1 MDTGPPRPDGAVQAM
16 ARRRAAP
23 VASPGGGRPEAAS
36 ITGHRGRD
44 LGDGCEF
51 LRFCA
56 IHELVDAGLVAK
68 LYETRELRVLPPG
81 YEAGED
87 GQFRAVRSRVLR
99 FVVPETPF
107 EFIEPDR
114 VDELVAAATNA
125 RDRFLVALVAM
136 TGTRIGEALGL
147 HREDMHLLADSHV
160 LGCSVAGPHLHVRR
174 RADNANGALAKSRFP
189 RSIPV
194 PEEAVTLYA
203 DYVHERHLRLGDEE
217 NPLVFVNCYRPTAR

>member
-1 MDTGPPRPDGAVQAM
+1 MDTGPSRPDGAVQAV
-16 ARRRAAP
+16 ARRRADP
-23 VASPGGGRPEAAS
+23 VVSPGGGRPEAAS
-36 ITGHRGRD
+36 ITGHRGRGS
-44 LGDGCEF
+44 LGTACEF

-114 VDELVAAATNA
+114 VD
-125 RDRFLVALVAM
+125 
-136 TGTRIGEALGL
+136 
-147 HREDMHLLADSHV
+147 DSWPPPPTP
-160 LGCSVAGPHLHVRR
+160 GIASS
-174 RADNANGALAKSRFP
+174 SRSW
-189 RSIPV
+189 R
-194 PEEAVTLYA
+194 
-203 DYVHERHLRLGDEE
+203 
-217 NPLVFVNCYRPTAR
+217 